1 MMKYLLLS
9 LLMFGKIRNQIV
21 CSLEELH
28 EELKEDLADNGRL
41 DCKRFLL
48 PPFYIN

>member
-1 MMKYLLLS
+1 MKYYLLS
-9 LLMFGKIRNQIV
+9 LLFLSKFKCQIV

-48 PPFYIN
+48 PPFNI